1 LSADTNAAILA
12 TGIRELISMLTHP
25 QRMTSSA
32 EALDDELSVS
42 SRFDGSNSGVILVNV
57 PVCCSVHMVSVAFS
71 KHLFSQR

>member
-32 EALDDELSVS
+32 EALDDEHSVS
-42 SRFDGSNSGVILVNV
+42 SRFDGSDSGMIFVNV
-57 PVCCSVHMVSVAFS
+57 PVCSVRMISVAFS